1 MKTEKGIK
9 LPPIWLCII
18 LDLLGCVSY
27 FVPTWGEWID
37 LIWAPISA
45 FFFFWLF
52 GGKTVHWVLRL
63 ILLKSLFLLQTFFQC
78 SPSAILFAKEKSK
91 NSSQTPQNSK
101 SSSAISY
108 CLKYHTLFGFW

>member
-9 LPPIWLCII
+9 LPPIWLCIV

-52 GGKTVHWVLRL
+52 GGKTGALGATINFIEESIPFADLLPMFTIGYFVRKRE
-63 ILLKSLFLLQTFFQC
+63 IKKLKSDTPKL
-78 SPSAILFAKEKSK
+78 KE
-91 NSSQTPQNSK
+91 
-101 SSSAISY
+101 
-108 CLKYHTLFGFW
+108 

>member
-9 LPPIWLCII
+9 LPPIWLCIV

-45 FFFFWLF
+45 FFFFLLF
-52 GGKTVHWVLRL
+52 GGKTGALGAVINFIEESIPFADLLPMFTIGYFVRKRE
-63 ILLKSLFLLQTFFQC
+63 IKKLKSDTPKL
-78 SPSAILFAKEKSK
+78 KE
-91 NSSQTPQNSK
+91 
-101 SSSAISY
+101 
-108 CLKYHTLFGFW
+108 

>member
-9 LPPIWLCII
+9 LPPIWLCIV

-52 GGKTVHWVLRL
+52 GGKTGALGAVINFIEESIPFADLLPMFTIGYFVRKRE
-63 ILLKSLFLLQTFFQC
+63 IKKLKSDTPKL
-78 SPSAILFAKEKSK
+78 KE
-91 NSSQTPQNSK
+91 
-101 SSSAISY
+101 
-108 CLKYHTLFGFW
+108 